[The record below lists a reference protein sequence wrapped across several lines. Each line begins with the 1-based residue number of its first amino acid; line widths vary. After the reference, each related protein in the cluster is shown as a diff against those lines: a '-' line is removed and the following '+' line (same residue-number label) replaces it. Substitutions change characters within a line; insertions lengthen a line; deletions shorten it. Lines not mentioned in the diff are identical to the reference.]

1 MHIFN
6 SAGKALQRKFAG
18 VGRKKLKIMLPVRKS
33 VAINS
38 PVLSSFNFGTLA
50 GCLHSWLD

>member
-18 VGRKKLKIMLPVRKS
+18 VGGKKLKIMLPVRKS

-38 PVLSSFNFGTLA
+38 PALSSFNFCTLA
-50 GCLHSWLD
+50 GCLH